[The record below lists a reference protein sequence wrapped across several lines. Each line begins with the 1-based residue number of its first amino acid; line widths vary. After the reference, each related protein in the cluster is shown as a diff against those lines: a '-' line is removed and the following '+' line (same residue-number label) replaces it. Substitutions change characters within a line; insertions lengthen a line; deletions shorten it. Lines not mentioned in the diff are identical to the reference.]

1 MRKKILSIFRKRAHF
16 KVNVHVRNLY
26 INNIINNDDNDN
38 NNNNNKNNNN
48 NNNNNNNVK
57 KTSNRQ
63 FHIDSS

>member
-38 NNNNNKNNNN
+38 NNNNNNK
-48 NNNNNNNVK
+48 NNNNNNVK
-57 KTSNRQ
+57 KSSNRQ

>member
-38 NNNNNKNNNN
+38 NNNNNNNND
-48 NNNNNNNVK
+48 NNNNNVK
-57 KTSNRQ
+57 KSSNRQ

>member
-38 NNNNNKNNNN
+38 NNNNNND
-48 NNNNNNNVK
+48 NNNNNVK
-57 KTSNRQ
+57 KSSNRQ